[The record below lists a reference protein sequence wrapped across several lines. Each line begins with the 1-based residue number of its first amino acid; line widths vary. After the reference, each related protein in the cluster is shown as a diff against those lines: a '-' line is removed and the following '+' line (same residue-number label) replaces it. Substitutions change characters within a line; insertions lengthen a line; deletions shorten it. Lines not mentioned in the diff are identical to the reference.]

1 MTEETE
7 RGKYHVVL
15 LDDEETTSKLVA
27 LALRKRL
34 DCRVTHVDS
43 LEKVDQLS
51 DADSPD
57 LFILDF
63 FVEHKE
69 SLEICR
75 QLHQQNPTQE
85 IPIMFFSEHGEP
97 KLRAAA
103 IRAGGVDYLEKP
115 FFPEELVAR
124 VQSHVELHRSRQQI
138 LAQLNEQQA
147 LMRVLCHDLYNPVA
161 AVDSV
166 LRLMKPGDGNQ
177 GELLDLARQAN
188 ESALQLIDHVRA
200 YRGLSDTEFLFDR
213 ETFDLGQ
220 AVDESLTIVDSMA
233 NKKGIRFEKNIEEG
247 LSIHINR
254 IVLVHN
260 ILNNLL
266 TNAIKFSFEESV
278 VRIKAWAEG
287 TEEERFCCVQIEDE
301 GIGIPVDIMPDI
313 FSPTHCYSRNGTNDE
328 KGTGFGM
335 PLVKLYVEKCEGSIA
350 VESHTQEESNAPWIG
365 TRILMR
371 FPAKSARPES
381 KATHLAG

>member
-34 DCRVTHVDS
+34 DCRVTHLDS
-43 LEKVDQLS
+43 LENVDQLS
-51 DADSPD
+51 DEDPPD

-69 SLEICR
+69 SLDICR
-75 QLHQQNPTQE
+75 QFKQQNPTQD

-115 FFPEELVAR
+115 FFPEELVTR

-166 LRLMKPGDGNQ
+166 LRLMNPEDGKQ

-213 ETFDLGQ
+213 ETLGLAQ
-220 AVDESLTIVDSMA
+220 AVDESLAIVDSMA
-233 NKKGIRFEKNIEEG
+233 NKKGIRFVKDIEEG

-278 VRIKAWAEG
+278 VRIKAWTEG
-287 TEEERFCCVQIEDE
+287 TEEERLCCVQIEDD

-313 FSPTHCYSRNGTNDE
+313 FSPTHCYSRNGTKDE

-335 PLVKLYVEKCEGSIA
+335 PLVKLYVAKCKGSIA
-350 VESHTQEESNAPWIG
+350 VESHTQEESNAPWVG

-371 FPAKSARPES
+371 FPAKSALPES